1 MYVIQRDAEIFLY
14 YKTLR
19 ISKKGRKLLV
29 KILKNLQTEFS
40 IYIKII
46 KIWKLNFLRLFFTHI
61 SFIFD

>member
-46 KIWKLNFLRLFFTHI
+46 KI
-61 SFIFD
+61 